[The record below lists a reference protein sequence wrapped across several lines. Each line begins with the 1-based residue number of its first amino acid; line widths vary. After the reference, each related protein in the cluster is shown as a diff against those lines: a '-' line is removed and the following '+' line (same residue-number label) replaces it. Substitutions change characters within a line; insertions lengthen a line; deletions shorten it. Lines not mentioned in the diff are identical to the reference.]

1 VSTERDI
8 SVVDLTKKISMTDLQ
23 ARLDR
28 QFAAE
33 TDLRQRMTTAY
44 KPLDATIR
52 QVLGRSAVN
61 HVYEYEKSLF
71 DFDSKY
77 ITQPGNLKAI
87 QYLEKTYRSFGYEP
101 EVQWFTPPAL
111 QASNGRTGNIVATL
125 KGTVNPELI

>member
-1 VSTERDI
+1 
-8 SVVDLTKKISMTDLQ
+8 MT
-23 ARLDR
+23 A
-28 QFAAE
+28 
-33 TDLRQRMTTAY
+33 AY

-87 QYLEKTYRSFGYEP
+87 QYLEKTYRSFGYDP

-111 QASNGRTGNIVATL
+111 QASNGTNGQHRGDAQGHRQSRAHL
-125 KGTVNPELI
+125 RREQPLRFSRGRARR